1 MYVDQSGELVFGYWG
16 SRMGYFT
23 LIRYLEKGPLEPGYV
38 ACKVTVLRLL
48 GRDQQI
54 ALTDRKV

>member
-1 MYVDQSGELVFGYWG
+1 MYVDQSGELVFGYSG

-38 ACKVTVLRLL
+38 ACKVTVS
-48 GRDQQI
+48 
-54 ALTDRKV
+54 